1 MKSVSSGLPLIFN
14 SVVSNRFCSV
24 KICCNVPASDT
35 MTVGTN
41 PCVICISTDCSPL
54 LSVNAVERLSVVVL
68 LVAEKSTEKYRSV
81 PLPLF
86 CDGSHQEAPPES
98 VQSWVLSKEMYC
110 VPPRPLNSSDV
121 ISTENISSSGGA
133 GFSFLEHPQ
142 IIIAVST
149 NKNNFFIVR
158 FI

>member
-1 MKSVSSGLPLIFN
+1 MGNKGICKGSFRQLFQIYVRNIQIVQCQHGFEKFEIRFIGL
-14 SVVSNRFCSV
+14 
-24 KICCNVPASDT
+24 
-35 MTVGTN
+35 
-41 PCVICISTDCSPL
+41 
-54 LSVNAVERLSVVVL
+54 ERLSVVVL